1 MPKTNREPVHSAA
14 GLEIIE
20 GLSELCEVARSGVP
34 LASRFTIHE
43 MEPEFRPKTYAAED
57 IRTLR
62 EDVLKVSPEVFARF
76 LGVSPRT
83 VHSWEKGLRVAGP
96 IARRFM
102 EEIAA
107 DPKYWRNRVRRESHA
122 ESTVGQR

>member
-1 MPKTNREPVHSAA
+1 MPKAKREPVHSAA

-20 GLSELCEVARSGVP
+20 GLSELCEVVRSGVP

-43 MEPEFRPKTYAAED
+43 VEPEVRPKTYAAEE
-57 IRTLR
+57 IRALR
-62 EDVLKVSPEVFARF
+62 EDVLKVTPEVFARF

-83 VHSWEKGLRVAGP
+83 VHSWEMGLRAAGP
-96 IARRFM
+96 MARRFM

-107 DPKYWRNRVRRESHA
+107 DPKHWRN
-122 ESTVGQR
+122 